1 MTVAASRAEMKKGEN
16 LVEGSRPIFI
26 FILENLSPVEI
37 DKPGC
42 VAMQNTLLEL
52 SVVLNI
58 SGMEIND

>member
-16 LVEGSRPIFI
+16 LIEGSRPIFI

-42 VAMQNTLLEL
+42 VAM
-52 SVVLNI
+52 
-58 SGMEIND
+58 

>member
-1 MTVAASRAEMKKGEN
+1 MTVAASRAEMKKG
-16 LVEGSRPIFI
+16 EGSRPIFI

-58 SGMEIND
+58 LEMEITD